1 MWINLLYYNNHEV
14 VFQSN
19 PITKDITSNQL
30 IGYHWLWS
38 SYCNINKC
46 LLFLSLWIHPGFK
59 LDSCCSTIHFLC
71 NVLSTIVCRF
81 DLFLFSHCIVCPSS
95 IYGFWLPFWPF
106 SFWSLYCLSIDIR
119 LLITVLTFFFLAIV
133 LSVLLWFTASDYRF
147 VLYLFGHCIVCPSL
161 IYGFW
166 LPFWPFFFW
175 SLYCLSFFDL
185 WLLITVF
192 WYLSTFLYIP
202 VEYLLIDSIT

>member
-1 MWINLLYYNNHEV
+1 MWIDLLYYNNREV
-14 VFQSN
+14 LFQSN

-81 DLFLFSHCIVCPSS
+81 DLFLF
-95 IYGFWLPFWPF
+95 
-106 SFWSLYCLSIDIR
+106 
-119 LLITVLTFFFLAIV
+119 
-133 LSVLLWFTASDYRF
+133 
-147 VLYLFGHCIVCPSL
+147 GHCIVCLSL

-166 LPFWPFFFW
+166 LPFLISFNV
-175 SLYCLSFFDL
+175 SLHTLRVSIDRAYYLICSMLVRTLVYPLSLQVELSFFS
-185 WLLITVF
+185 
-192 WYLSTFLYIP
+192 YG
-202 VEYLLIDSIT
+202 